1 MSKNGPKYD
10 LSWWNY
16 TKSQRP
22 ETPSGAP
29 ETTALLFGEC
39 GGEIRF
45 LLDEQRIFVNGELC
59 SAKRKKLHAG
69 DIVEIKGIGTYEIVG
84 A

>member
-1 MSKNGPKYD
+1 MEQVKI
-10 LSWWNY
+10 
-16 TKSQRP
+16 
-22 ETPSGAP
+22 ETDMIQLDQFLKWASI
-29 ETTALLFGEC
+29 LQS

>member
-1 MSKNGPKYD
+1 MEKVKI
-10 LSWWNY
+10 
-16 TKSQRP
+16 
-22 ETPSGAP
+22 ETEMIQLDQFLKWASI
-29 ETTALLFGEC
+29 LQS

-59 SAKRKKLHAG
+59 SAKRKKLQVG

>member
-1 MSKNGPKYD
+1 MEKVKI
-10 LSWWNY
+10 
-16 TKSQRP
+16 
-22 ETPSGAP
+22 ETEMIQLDQFLKWASILQSG
-29 ETTALLFGEC
+29 
-39 GGEIRF
+39 GGIRF

>member
-1 MSKNGPKYD
+1 MEKVKI
-10 LSWWNY
+10 
-16 TKSQRP
+16 
-22 ETPSGAP
+22 ETEMIQLDQFLKWASI
-29 ETTALLFGEC
+29 LQS

-45 LLDEQRIFVNGELC
+45 LLDEQRIFVHGELC
-59 SAKRKKLHAG
+59 SAKRKKLHVG

>member
-1 MSKNGPKYD
+1 MEKVKI
-10 LSWWNY
+10 
-16 TKSQRP
+16 
-22 ETPSGAP
+22 ETEMIQLDQFLKWASILQSG
-29 ETTALLFGEC
+29 C
-39 GGEIRF
+39 EIRF

>member
-1 MSKNGPKYD
+1 MENVKI
-10 LSWWNY
+10 
-16 TKSQRP
+16 
-22 ETPSGAP
+22 ETEMIQLDQFLKWASI
-29 ETTALLFGEC
+29 LQS

-59 SAKRKKLHAG
+59 SAKRKKLYAG

>member
-1 MSKNGPKYD
+1 MEKVKI
-10 LSWWNY
+10 
-16 TKSQRP
+16 
-22 ETPSGAP
+22 ETEMIQLDQFLKWASI
-29 ETTALLFGEC
+29 LQS

-69 DIVEIKGIGTYEIVG
+69 DIVEIKGIGTYELVG